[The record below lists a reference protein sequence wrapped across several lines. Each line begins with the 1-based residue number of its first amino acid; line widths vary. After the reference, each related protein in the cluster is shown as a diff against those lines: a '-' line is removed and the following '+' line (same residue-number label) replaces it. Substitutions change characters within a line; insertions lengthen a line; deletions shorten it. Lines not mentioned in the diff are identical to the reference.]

1 VTTLVCQTLDA
12 PLIQEIRLSQDVRY
26 CIGSIAPYLYM
37 HNAPAGT
44 FTLAIKRGSETAFS
58 ASFTS
63 ADIKASLATANNF
76 AHVFFPIVPSEPLHL
91 DRDTYLVELSATGYT
106 ATDSSFLGWIQQH
119 EDLNNILDYV
129 PSGDDQNP
137 LALRIKRIRN
147 Y

>member
-1 VTTLVCQTLDA
+1 
-12 PLIQEIRLSQDVRY
+12 
-26 CIGSIAPYLYM
+26 M

-63 ADIKASLATANNF
+63 ADIKTSLATANNF
-76 AHVFFPIVPSEPLHL
+76 AHVFFPIVPSQPFHL
-91 DRDTYLVELSATGYT
+91 DRGTYSVELSATGYT
-106 ATDSSFLGWIQQH
+106 ATDASFLGWIQQH

-137 LALRIKRIRN
+137 LALRLKRIRN